1 MNFLAIFHIFLRFSA
16 ILVDFG
22 TPNGAG
28 SFSRR
33 ACGDPLQFLLELT
46 RGGEHS
52 TTREGTPAH
61 CLRFA
66 PRRGQLE
73 TGGRRLRNFVALDS

>member
-1 MNFLAIFHIFLRFSA
+1 MNFHTIFHIFLRILA

-28 SFSRR
+28 FFSRR

-46 RGGEHS
+46 RRILVLPREHL
-52 TTREGTPAH
+52 TTREGDPRALFTLRDPAE
-61 CLRFA
+61 A
-66 PRRGQLE
+66 NRRSE
-73 TGGRRLRNFVALDS
+73 DYNKW